1 MIWFYPTVVSKP
13 RENRLC
19 VRNKF
24 ILVLSDS
31 AFNRSKDCHGVL
43 SKQERHT
50 QLCRLSLHNSKVH
63 CSHSGPFRL
72 EWFSRR
78 WQSISLT
85 IGVAF
90 SNSHKHAIWAKRE
103 GCNYTSGLCTSSY
116 HWPELLKSVIF
127 TDNYLQF
134 SWLSGFCS
142 ASIWSMVWLPHRF
155 TEDFSQ

>member
-1 MIWFYPTVVSKP
+1 MIWFYPTVVSN
-13 RENRLC
+13 ENQERTDFVWETNLFWC
-19 VRNKF
+19 SV
-24 ILVLSDS
+24 IVLSTEVKIVMEYCQSRNDIPS
-31 AFNRSKDCHGVL
+31 CADCA
-43 SKQERHT
+43 
-50 QLCRLSLHNSKVH
+50 LHNSKVH

-134 SWLSGFCS
+134 SRLWFLLSIYLINGLTS
-142 ASIWSMVWLPHRF
+142 
-155 TEDFSQ
+155 T